1 MAGRPASAPSDR
13 RALLRINRLPIDIKG
28 KLMKLTDKVAVVT
41 GASQGIGRAS
51 ALELARNGAHV
62 VFNYLTNDEEAASLV
77 QLIKELGREAIA
89 LKGDVANRDFDEA
102 MIAKAVEKFGSVD
115 ILVNNAATSIRKAL
129 VDLSVEE
136 VERTW
141 AVSLWGV
148 LHCSQLAAQQMIRAG
163 RGGAIIVI
171 SSIHA
176 FRAYALSTAY
186 NGAKAAIN
194 HMAATWALELAP
206 HKIRVNTIEPGWID
220 TPGERKAFSEA
231 QIAEIGKRLPLGRL
245 GTPEE
250 IARGVVFL
258 ASEEDSSYITG
269 TVLRIDGGMVLPYT
283 I

>member
-1 MAGRPASAPSDR
+1 
-13 RALLRINRLPIDIKG
+13 
-28 KLMKLTDKVAVVT
+28 MKLTDKVAVVT